1 MSCTRNCK
9 LSSEKNACCKLQT
22 TARPGDW
29 EGKQQDASQETC
41 LCNEYRALGKKSVE
55 IMTLKKRFAFCLL
68 LLCQVIWAQNDSI
81 NKLKEV
87 VVSDANLKKY
97 SNSQS
102 VLKLNDSVINKNE
115 ALLTDLLNFNSTIY
129 FKEYG
134 RGMVSTVAFRGTTA
148 SQTAVIWNGININS
162 QMNGSTDF
170 NTISGSDYNSVSVK
184 AGGGSVIYGSGAIG
198 GTVHLNNDLAF
209 YNRFE
214 TNLKLDYGSFNTIGI
229 NYKTNISNKKWS
241 AQIGFSKNSSTNDY
255 KYLNLYNWKGEQRW
269 NQNGQYDI
277 ITMSANVGYK
287 FDAKNSLKLYSQT
300 SNTDRNTS
308 LVSES
313 ETKTRYINGFSR
325 NLLEYD
331 GDFGKFTT
339 NLKAAYIFENYQ
351 YYPDN
356 SLNFFTYGKTES
368 LITKADLGYQ
378 ISKSTQIEAII
389 DYNRTKG
396 YGSGF
401 GDHVR
406 EISSAALLVKQD
418 LSVEWKN
425 EFGIRKE
432 FTDNYESPLLFSL
445 GSSYQFGKLYN
456 LKLNLSRN
464 FRIPTFN
471 DLYWETGGNPDLKP
485 ESSYQAE
492 IGNVFTFKNI
502 SLTQTFYYMKIKDLL
517 QWIPGS
523 NGIWSPQNTDKV
535 NSYGAETLLSWKKQF
550 GKNNFAANAT
560 YAYTASKNEDTKKQL
575 FYVPLNKATASVSY
589 SRNRISAYY
598 QFMFNG
604 FVYTTENNNPKDIIN
619 DYNVSNIGIDYDF
632 KFLDTFKLGFQVL
645 NLFNKEY
652 ESLEYRPMPGR
663 NFNLYL
669 TLKF

>member
-1 MSCTRNCK
+1 MLVVNYK
-9 LSSEKNACCKLQT
+9 T
-22 TARPGDW
+22 TARPGEW

-41 LCNEYRALGKKSVE
+41 LCNKYRALGKKSVE
-55 IMTLKKRFAFCLL
+55 IMTLRIRFAFLL
-68 LLCQVIWAQNDSI
+68 VMLCQLISAQSDSI
-81 NKLKEV
+81 KLKEV

-102 VLKLNDSVINKNE
+102 VLKLNDSIINKNE

-134 RGMVSTVAFRGTTA
+134 RGMLSTVSFRGTTS

-170 NTISGSDYNSVSVK
+170 NTISGSDYNSISVK

-214 TNLKLDYGSFNTIGI
+214 NNLKLDYGSFNTIGI
-229 NYKTNISNKKWS
+229 NYKTNISNEKWS

-255 KYLNLYNWKGEQRW
+255 KYLNRYTWRGEQRW

-277 ITMSANVGYK
+277 ITMSANAGYK
-287 FDAKNSLKLYSQT
+287 IDSKNTLKFYSQF

-308 LVSES
+308 LVVET
-313 ETKTRYINGFSR
+313 ETKSKYVNGFNRS
-325 NLLEYD
+325 LLEYD
-331 GDFGKFTT
+331 GDFGKFKT
-339 NLKAAYIFENYQ
+339 NFKTAYIFENYQ
-351 YYPDN
+351 YFADN
-356 SLNFFTYGKTES
+356 SSNIYTYGKTES
-368 LITKADLGYQ
+368 LITKVDLGYTLF
-378 ISKSTQIEAII
+378 KSTQINGIL

-396 YGSGF
+396 YGSSF

-406 EISSAALLVKQD
+406 EISSAGILVKQD
-418 LSVEWKN
+418 FSEAWKN
-425 EFGIRKE
+425 ELGVRKE
-432 FTDNYESPLLFSL
+432 FTDNYKSPVLFSL
-445 GSSYQFGKLYN
+445 GSSYQFSKLYN
-456 LKLNLSRN
+456 FKLNVSRN
-464 FRIPTFN
+464 FRIPTYN
-471 DLYWETGGNPDLKP
+471 DLYWDEGGNPDLKP

-502 SLTQTFYYMKIKDLL
+502 SLTQNFYYMKIKDLL
-517 QWIPGS
+517 QWVPGK
-523 NGIWSPQNTDKV
+523 NGIWSPINKDNV

-550 GKNNFAANAT
+550 GKNNFSANAS
-560 YAYTASKNEDTKKQL
+560 YAYTASKDEATKKQL
-575 FYVPLNKATASVSY
+575 FFVPYNKVTASVAY

-598 QFMFNG
+598 QFLYNG
-604 FVYTTENNNPKDIIN
+604 FVYTRADNNPDEIIN
-619 DYNVSNIGIDYDF
+619 DYNISNVGIDYDF
-632 KFLDTFKLGFQVL
+632 KFLDSFKLGFQVL
-645 NLFNKEY
+645 NVFNKNY
-652 ESLEYRPMPGR
+652 ESLEDRPMPGR
-663 NFNLYL
+663 NFNMYL

>member
-1 MSCTRNCK
+1 
-9 LSSEKNACCKLQT
+9 
-22 TARPGDW
+22 
-29 EGKQQDASQETC
+29 
-41 LCNEYRALGKKSVE
+41 
-55 IMTLKKRFAFCLL
+55 MTLKKLFAFCLL
-68 LLCQVIWAQNDSI
+68 LLCQIICAQSDSI

-87 VVSDANLKKY
+87 VVSDVNLKKY
-97 SNSQS
+97 SSSQS
-102 VLKLNDSVINKNE
+102 VQVLNDSVITKNE

-134 RGMVSTVAFRGTTA
+134 RGMLSTVSFRGTTV

-170 NTISGSDYNSVSVK
+170 NTISSSDYNSISVK
-184 AGGGSVIYGSGAIG
+184 AGGGSVIYGSGAVG
-198 GTVHLNNDLAF
+198 GTVHLNNELGF
-209 YNRFE
+209 YKRFE
-214 TNLKLDYGSFNTIGI
+214 NNLKLDYGSFNTIGI
-229 NYKTNISNKKWS
+229 NFKTNISNEKWS

-255 KYLNLYNWKGEQRW
+255 KYLNLYTWKGEQRW

-277 ITMSANVGYK
+277 ITVNANVGYK
-287 FDAKNSLKLYSQT
+287 FDSKNSLKLYTQT

-308 LVSES
+308 LISET
-313 ETKTRYINGFSR
+313 ETKTRYVNGFNR

-331 GDFGKFTT
+331 GDFEKFTT
-339 NLKAAYIFENYQ
+339 NLKGAYIFENYQ
-351 YYPDN
+351 YYGN
-356 SLNFFTYGKTES
+356 ISSNNFTYGKTES

-378 ISKSTQIEAII
+378 ISKSTQVNAIF
-389 DYNRTKG
+389 DYNKTKG
-396 YGSGF
+396 YGSGV

-406 EISSAALLVKQD
+406 EISSAALLVKQE
-418 LSVEWKN
+418 LSDDWKN

-432 FTDNYESPLLFSL
+432 FTDNYESPVLFSL
-445 GSSYQFGKLYN
+445 GSSYQFNKLYD

-535 NSYGAETLLSWKKQF
+535 NSYGAETLLNWKKQY
-550 GKNNFAANAT
+550 GKNYFTVNAT
-560 YAYTASKNEDTKKQL
+560 YAYTASKNEETKKQL
-575 FYVPLNKATASVSY
+575 FYVPLNKVTGSVSY

-598 QFMFNG
+598 QFLFNG
-604 FVYTTENNNPKDIIN
+604 FVYTRADNDPTEIIN

-632 KFLDTFKLGFQVL
+632 KFLHTFKLGFQVL
-645 NLFNKEY
+645 NVLNKEY

-663 NFNLYL
+663 NFNMYL